1 MIEIIIQYFLKKF
14 YEVLIPVQIS
24 ILDCREGEEDGGTE
38 KDGGTEDDK
47 Y

>member
-14 YEVLIPVQIS
+14 YEVLIS